1 MENSQWRRLISAGA
15 LLGLLAAPALA
26 HATTDGYVELQF
38 DTPTVADLI
47 RRELATQSNF
57 CPQATVDA
65 KGNAAYADHLDFT
78 STGRFSRAATASTVA
93 LNRFASVS
101 ERAVVY
107 TQPVTVQVKTV
118 ACARDPECV
127 TTTPVAATV
136 SYTLNANAAS
146 RICLRSNGSAGF
158 PSGVTPPVLNVC
170 LPFGAEYASK
180 VAGLAGTTASGTAVS
195 LSSDGTR
202 LAARIELGKTQ
213 ADYDKARL
221 AAWQSFANGA
231 LETTGAAGN
240 WSVFTHQSLILGA
253 IQNRLVPA
261 LASQA
266 GFTVKGPVTTS
277 WTALG
282 SAGVQITASLSGVFG
297 GSCRSGVA
305 VNDINISG
313 TVGANTTF
321 GTTGIGA
328 TTGLLTNGT
337 VSYDVSK
344 SDAALCGL
352 ELGGPIGALVFGALA
367 NSADILPASFGPNCS
382 IKSDFTFSC
391 NEVTHPQLA
400 SVGPLQIATSTLS
413 SVVGS
418 ATGLAMNGSVNTAG
432 SAAPTMS
439 GQLDPWTYDARTS
452 LYDSGLAVT
461 GSGNLC
467 APVEFWADNGSGI
480 GLFTV
485 TNPSLPGLPAHYSV
499 TLSATNLK
507 TFDANPFH
515 LYATVKTSA
524 GVRTYQLL

>member
-1 MENSQWRRLISAGA
+1 MENAQWRRLISAGA
-15 LLGLLAAPALA
+15 LLGLLAVPALA
-26 HATTDGYVELQF
+26 HAATDGYVELQF

-57 CPQATVDA
+57 CPQSTVDA
-65 KGNAAYADHLDFT
+65 NGNPAYADHLDFP
-78 STGRFSRAATASTVA
+78 STGRFTRAEGTSTVP
-93 LNRFASVS
+93 LNRFATVS

-107 TQPVTVQVKTV
+107 TQPVRVQLKTV
-118 ACARDPECV
+118 ACARDPECA
-127 TTTPVAATV
+127 TTTPVSATV
-136 SYTLNANAAS
+136 SYTLATNAAS

-170 LPFGAEYASK
+170 LPFGADYAAK
-180 VAGLAGTTASGTAVS
+180 IAGVAGTAASGTAVS

-221 AAWQSFANGA
+221 SAWQSFANGA
-231 LETTGAAGN
+231 LEPTGASGN

-282 SAGVQITASLSGVFG
+282 TAGAQISASLAGVFG
-297 GSCRSGVA
+297 GSCRNGVA

-313 TVGANTTF
+313 TVGPNTKVATK
-321 GTTGIGA
+321 GV
-328 TTGLLTNGT
+328 TTGLLANGT
-337 VSYDVSK
+337 ISYDVSN

-352 ELGGPIGALVFGALA
+352 QLGGPIGALVYGALA
-367 NSADILPASFGPNCS
+367 NSADILPASFGPNCT

-400 SVGPLQIATSTLS
+400 SVGPLQFATSTLG

-418 ATGLAMNGSVNTAG
+418 ATGLAMNGSVSTVG
-432 SAAPTMS
+432 SAAPTMT
-439 GQLDPWTYDARTS
+439 GQLDPWSYDANAS
-452 LYDSGLAVT
+452 MYDSGVKVT
-461 GSGNLC
+461 GTANLC

-480 GLFTV
+480 GLFTI
-485 TNPSLPGLPAHYSV
+485 TNPALPGLPAHYSV
-499 TLSATNLK
+499 TLSATNLR
-507 TFDANPFH
+507 TFDAKPFH
-515 LYATVKTSA
+515 VYATVKTSA

>member
-1 MENSQWRRLISAGA
+1 VDNSQWRRLFSAGA
-15 LLGLLAAPALA
+15 FLGLLAAPALA
-26 HATTDGYVELQF
+26 HAATDGYVELQF

-57 CPQATVDA
+57 CPQSTVDA
-65 KGNAAYADHLDFT
+65 NGNAAYADHLDFT
-78 STGRFSRAATASTVA
+78 SVGRFSRAETASTVPI
-93 LNRFASVS
+93 NRFASVS

-107 TQPVTVQVKTV
+107 TQPVTVQLKTV

-136 SYTLNANAAS
+136 NYTLNANAAS

-158 PSGVTPPVLNVC
+158 PSGVTPPLLNVC
-170 LPFGAEYASK
+170 LPFGADYAAK
-180 VAGLAGTTASGTAVS
+180 VAGVAGTTASGTAVS

-213 ADYDKARL
+213 ADYDKVRL

-231 LETTGAAGN
+231 LETTGASGN

-253 IQNRLVPA
+253 LQNRLAPA

-266 GFTVKGPVTTS
+266 GFTVKGPVSTS
-277 WTALG
+277 WKALG
-282 SAGVQITASLSGVFG
+282 ASGAQISASLNGVFG
-297 GSCRSGVA
+297 GSCSNGVA

-313 TVGANTTF
+313 TVGPNTTF
-321 GTTGIGA
+321 STKGPGM
-328 TTGLLTNGT
+328 TTGLLANGT
-337 VSYDVSK
+337 ISYNVSN

-352 ELGGPIGALVFGALA
+352 ELGGPIGALVYGALA

-400 SVGPLQIATSTLS
+400 SVGPLQLATSTLG

-418 ATGLAMNGSVNTAG
+418 ATGLTMNGSVSTAG
-432 SAAPTMS
+432 SAALTMT
-439 GQLDPWTYDARTS
+439 GQLDPWSYDAKAS
-452 LYDSGLAVT
+452 MYDSGLKVT
-461 GSGNLC
+461 GTGNLC

-480 GLFTV
+480 GLFTI

-499 TLSATNLK
+499 TLSATNLR

-515 LYATVKTSA
+515 VYATVKTSA